1 MNLRLFYTYTIC
13 LLLGVLPAAGQVA
26 DKCYIEPFN
35 IEAGQTKDIKV
46 LLNNSTEYIGFQVQ
60 LSLPSDLEFVKA
72 ELSDRADPSHSL
84 MLNQP
89 NATTVKL
96 ICFSTTNASFKG
108 SDGALLTITLKA
120 RETFSGGEFK
130 LDQIIFADKKNQDV
144 DFAPSLFQVGTQE
157 QNNSYIASFKID
169 AGKTKE
175 ISLMLDNETNFT
187 AFQTEIVLP
196 EGLSLVEGSLR
207 PTNRIATHTLS
218 SRTFEGGVTRLV
230 CFSTANALIAPGKGP
245 ILTFTVKA
253 SPVAVGTKDIK
264 LQKQL
269 FSLPNAVERE
279 LNDSSAEVEIVFI
292 PVESIT
298 TASASE
304 QVMTGE
310 RVQLNAT
317 VSPQNASDKSLTWK
331 SEDNSIATVSQ
342 SGLVTGVNPG
352 EVTIT
357 AYATSNPA
365 IQAKCSVKVLPILAE
380 NITLNASQ
388 LNLRI
393 GDTSTIQA
401 SISPKK
407 TTNKKVAYKSSNP
420 NVASVDENGVVTA
433 LSRGS
438 AEITATTTDGSNLSA
453 SCSVS
458 VTYALAT
465 KVQVDQN
472 TLQMRVQDKAKLT
485 ATVTPETALGDV
497 VWSSS
502 KEQVATVD
510 SQGNVTALSVGFAKI
525 TATATDG
532 SNQFAE
538 CLVTV
543 DPALVASLTIS
554 ASSLALQ
561 VGDATTLQATLLPE
575 YAGNRTVKWSSSR
588 EDVATVSQ
596 AGVISANS
604 VGTATITATTTDGS
618 NLTKSCEV
626 TVVIPK
632 YKITYNVDGE
642 NGTLTSSIPSGT
654 SVEKGTEV
662 TFTAT
667 PAEGYEV
674 YQWTINGQAPETT
687 TETTKTIS
695 ITKET
700 NVSVS
705 FKKKEFTVTFTAG
718 ENGQIIAKNGE
729 TVISSSDPI
738 AFGTKLTFTA
748 TPAEGYEVYQWTI
761 NGQAPETTTETTKT
775 ISITKETNVSVSFKK
790 KEFTVTFTAGEN
802 GLIIAKN
809 GETVISSGD
818 PIAFGTKLTFTA
830 TPAEGYEVY
839 QWTVNGQAPETTTE
853 TTKTISITKETNVS
867 VSFKKKEFT
876 VTFTAGENGQ
886 IVAKNGETI
895 ISSGDPI
902 AFGTE
907 LTFTAIPAE
916 GYRVKS
922 WTIDDLESSNTA
934 VTQSIVVKK
943 ETTVFVSFEKIP
955 VTMYKITYLYGD
967 GGTLTAKLVNGSE
980 VASGSELEA
989 GSVILFTAT
998 PNKDY
1003 KVAKWLV
1010 NDTQVSNK
1018 KDQME
1023 VTISEPTKVE
1033 VYFESTI
1040 RVDVVSDMERVQVYP
1055 NPVST
1060 ELTVSGLIPKQEVR
1074 LASLAGQIV
1083 KITRANVRGDAYL
1096 DVTMLPKGDYLII
1109 IDNGNSYKVMIR

>member
-1 MNLRLFYTYTIC
+1 MKLRLFYTYTTC

-46 LLNNSTEYIGFQVQ
+46 LLNNSTEYVGFQVQ

-72 ELSDRADPSHSL
+72 ELSDRAAPSHSL

-89 NATTVKL
+89 NATTVKM

-120 RETFSGGEFK
+120 KETFSGGEFK

-144 DFAPSLFQVGTQE
+144 DFAPSLFQVGTEE
-157 QNNSYIASFKID
+157 QNNSYIAPFKID

-207 PTNRIATHTLS
+207 PTDRIATHTLS

-292 PVESIT
+292 PVEAIT
-298 TASASE
+298 MASASE

-310 RVQLNAT
+310 RIQLNAA

-331 SEDNSIATVSQ
+331 SEDNRIATVSQ

-357 AYATSNPA
+357 ASVTSNPA

-380 NITLNASQ
+380 NITLNVSQ

-438 AEITATTTDGSNLSA
+438 AEITATTTDVSNLSA

-465 KVQVDQN
+465 KVQVDQT

-497 VWSSS
+497 VWKSS

-543 DPALVASLTIS
+543 
-554 ASSLALQ
+554 
-561 VGDATTLQATLLPE
+561 
-575 YAGNRTVKWSSSR
+575 
-588 EDVATVSQ
+588 
-596 AGVISANS
+596 
-604 VGTATITATTTDGS
+604 
-618 NLTKSCEV
+618 
-626 TVVIPK
+626 VIPK
-632 YKITYNVDGE
+632 YKITY
-642 NGTLTSSIPSGT
+642 
-654 SVEKGTEV
+654 
-662 TFTAT
+662 
-667 PAEGYEV
+667 
-674 YQWTINGQAPETT
+674 
-687 TETTKTIS
+687 
-695 ITKET
+695 
-700 NVSVS
+700 
-705 FKKKEFTVTFTAG
+705 
-718 ENGQIIAKNGE
+718 
-729 TVISSSDPI
+729 
-738 AFGTKLTFTA
+738 
-748 TPAEGYEVYQWTI
+748 
-761 NGQAPETTTETTKT
+761 
-775 ISITKETNVSVSFKK
+775 
-790 KEFTVTFTAGEN
+790 
-802 GLIIAKN
+802 
-809 GETVISSGD
+809 
-818 PIAFGTKLTFTA
+818 
-830 TPAEGYEVY
+830 
-839 QWTVNGQAPETTTE
+839 
-853 TTKTISITKETNVS
+853 
-867 VSFKKKEFT
+867 
-876 VTFTAGENGQ
+876 
-886 IVAKNGETI
+886 
-895 ISSGDPI
+895 
-902 AFGTE
+902 
-907 LTFTAIPAE
+907 
-916 GYRVKS
+916 
-922 WTIDDLESSNTA
+922 
-934 VTQSIVVKK
+934 
-943 ETTVFVSFEKIP
+943 
-955 VTMYKITYLYGD
+955 LYGN
-967 GGTLTAKLVNGSE
+967 GGTLTAKLANGSE
-980 VASGSELEA
+980 VASGSEVEA

-1010 NDTQVSNK
+1010 NETQVSNE

-1040 RVDVVSDMERVQVYP
+1040 GVDMVSNMERVQVYP

-1060 ELTVSGLIPKQEVR
+1060 ELTVSGLTPKQEVR
-1074 LASLAGQIV
+1074 LVSLAGQIV

-1109 IDNGNSYKVMIR
+1109 IDHGNGYKVMIR